1 MSQHNE
7 EVSKMLE
14 ESQLG
19 SRQHA
24 SKVVIYEE
32 GSEDDEPIV
41 CDDEEDNQGISNANE
56 KVPEESL

>member
-1 MSQHNE
+1 MDKINNEAFAALSTMSQHNE

-14 ESQLG
+14 ESQLE

-41 CDDEEDNQGISNANE
+41 CDDEEDN
-56 KVPEESL
+56 